1 MATARV
7 LIAATLAAL
16 LAGCAPDT
24 AQLEADNRAL
34 QTEVAKLRQQVAEDA
49 GTRFAEMSY
58 YEHQASIAAG
68 CDWLLPL
75 CPAAVANTGRQAQA
89 AGYGGGADWPF
100 WLAVVLKLIGI
111 GALSGA
117 LLGTLS
123 WAWYR
128 HAMPARAEAE
138 AAYRAIEEAQGRTA
152 DAARRAKAAEAD
164 EEAARR
170 RVDAALAE
178 LAQVQRATT
187 QAKRELGKAT
197 AELEGVKA
205 ARAALDAF

>member
-7 LIAATLAAL
+7 LIAAAMAAM

-24 AQLEADNRAL
+24 AQLEADKKAL

-75 CPAAVANTGRQAQA
+75 CPTSVTATGRQAQA
-89 AGYGGGADWPF
+89 AGYGGGTDWPF
-100 WLAVVLKLIGI
+100 WLVVVLKVLAVG
-111 GALSGA
+111 GLSGA

-123 WAWYR
+123 RGWYR
-128 HAMPARAEAE
+128 HTMPARAEAE
-138 AAYRAIEEAQGRTA
+138 AAYRAIEEAQGLTA
-152 DAARRAKAAEAD
+152 EAERRAKAAED
-164 EEAARR
+164 EEEDARH

-178 LAQVQRATT
+178 LIQVQHATT
-187 QAKRELGKAT
+187 QTKREVAQAT